1 VTPSDASAKTVVAY
15 GEVMLRLKSP
25 GHERLLQS
33 PAFEV
38 CVGGAEMNVLASL
51 MRFGRPTRL
60 VTTLP
65 DHALGEAALAE
76 IRALGIE
83 ASRINRQPGRMG
95 LYFLE
100 GGQGSRAGQV
110 IYDRAGSAFAADVT
124 ERVWPELLADAGL
137 LHLTGI
143 TPALSERCAFECLEA
158 ARHARRLGI
167 PVSVDVNH
175 RAQLWTAAGKRP
187 AAVLAPLLREADLLF
202 ASSRDLQ
209 MILELPQPSAPLD
222 EAFGDLTAAALKHL
236 PQLKLVGT
244 CIRLGE
250 HSDHVRIFAMGR
262 GRAEF
267 HRTVERQILS
277 IVDRVGAGD
286 AFAAGVLHGI
296 LGGRSLGP
304 ALEFGLA
311 AAALKHTIPG
321 DINRVSE
328 AEVSACVSGTPA
340 SLLRR

>member
-1 VTPSDASAKTVVAY
+1 MTPPVASGKTVVAY
-15 GEVMLRLKSP
+15 GEVMLRLKAP

-51 MRFGRPTRL
+51 ARFGRAARL

-65 DHALGEAALAE
+65 DHALGDAALAE

-83 ASRINRQPGRMG
+83 AGGINRRPGRMG

-100 GGQGSRAGQV
+100 AGQGSRAGQV
-110 IYDRAGSAFAADVT
+110 IYDRAVSAFAADTT
-124 ERVWPELLADAGL
+124 ERRWSELLADAGH

-143 TPALSERCAFECLEA
+143 TPALSARAAAQCLEA
-158 ARHARRLGI
+158 ARHARRSRI
-167 PVSVDVNH
+167 TVSLDVNH
-175 RAQLWTAAGKRP
+175 RAQLWAAADREP
-187 AAVLAPLLREADLLF
+187 RAVLAPLLEETDLLF

-209 MILELPQPSAPLD
+209 MILELPALRTSPD
-222 EAFGDLTAAALKHL
+222 EAFEDLTAAALERL
-236 PQLKLVGT
+236 PNLELICT
-244 CIRLGE
+244 CSRLGE
-250 HSDHVRIFAMGR
+250 HSDHVRISAAGR
-262 GRAEF
+262 SRAVF
-267 HRTVERQILS
+267 YRTAVRQIVS

-286 AFAAGVLHGI
+286 AFAAGVLHGM
-296 LGGRSLGP
+296 LGGHSLGP
-304 ALEFGLA
+304 SLEFGVA

-328 AEVSACVSGTPA
+328 AEVDACASGVPA